1 MNSGLPNLHFLL
13 KLHVHV
19 FFLCFFYLHVFVF
32 FIFSSPSFVTVYKNP
47 LKYFFF
53 SLFFFFFKKK
63 KIKKGRAGNLS
74 PKMFKIRMRWGNKG
88 VRKNSALL
96 FYYLLTTYLLMI
108 LDILRKK
115 KLHTNCFLF
124 FVKEQGPIQSH
135 SFNPAKTMTKAFS
148 NRKKNNKINQIARWC
163 KDFALKAYESPPYH
177 SARAFS
183 ENVTWNNYLN

>member
-1 MNSGLPNLHFLL
+1 MAPTWIL
-13 KLHVHV
+13 V
-19 FFLCFFYLHVFVF
+19 CQI
-32 FIFSSPSFVTVYKNP
+32 FIFSSNCTCTFSFFVSFTYMFLFFLSSPPHLSLPYIKILWNI
-47 LKYFFF
+47 FF

-115 KLHTNCFLF
+115 PLHTNCFLF
-124 FVKEQGPIQSH
+124 FVKEQGSIQSH

-148 NRKKNNKINQIARWC
+148 NRKKINKINQIARWC
-163 KDFALKAYESPPYH
+163 KDFALKAYEKP
-177 SARAFS
+177 A
-183 ENVTWNNYLN
+183 LL

>member
-1 MNSGLPNLHFLL
+1 MEFTKKNKALLKKMAPTWILVCQIFIFLL

-115 KLHTNCFLF
+115 T
-124 FVKEQGPIQSH
+124 
-135 SFNPAKTMTKAFS
+135 T
-148 NRKKNNKINQIARWC
+148 
-163 KDFALKAYESPPYH
+163 Y
-177 SARAFS
+177 
-183 ENVTWNNYLN
+183 

>member
-19 FFLCFFYLHVFVF
+19 FFLCFFYSHVFCF
-32 FIFSSPSFVTVYKNP
+32 LSSPPHLSLPYIKILWNI
-47 LKYFFF
+47 FF

-74 PKMFKIRMRWGNKG
+74 PKMFKIRMRWGNKS

-108 LDILRKK
+108 LDNNEKK
-115 KLHTNCFLF
+115 NPLHTNCSLF
-124 FVKEQGPIQSH
+124 FVKEQGSPNHIHSIQQRQWPKH
-135 SFNPAKTMTKAFS
+135 LATE
-148 NRKKNNKINQIARWC
+148 RKIIKSIKLQDDVKI
-163 KDFALKAYESPPYH
+163 LH
-177 SARAFS
+177 
-183 ENVTWNNYLN
+183 

>member
-19 FFLCFFYLHVFVF
+19 FFLCFFYLHVFLFF
-32 FIFSSPSFVTVYKNP
+32 FIFSSPSFVTVYKYP
-47 LKYFFF
+47 LKYFF

-74 PKMFKIRMRWGNKG
+74 PKMFKIRMRWGNKS
-88 VRKNSALL
+88 VRKKLCTLVLL
-96 FYYLLTTYLLMI
+96 LTYYLSFDDFRYI
-108 LDILRKK
+108 EKK

-124 FVKEQGPIQSH
+124 FVKEQGSIQSH

-148 NRKKNNKINQIARWC
+148 NRKKIIKSIKLQDDVKI
-163 KDFALKAYESPPYH
+163 LH
-177 SARAFS
+177 
-183 ENVTWNNYLN
+183 